1 MAEAAGLEEIE
12 PRPAPE
18 RAELAGADGGGRR
31 AATDGGGQSRPAGH
45 VHPRRQLRAAI
56 GREGRGQ
63 VRRCRWGR
71 LEAPCRRQPRDRSAD
86 ARLIRAARGARDAL
100 DPHRVEK
107 ADTPGGAA
115 RQLDEA
121 LLASNRLARQDV
133 PQAHDVRPRT
143 PEDDLRSHGVDLDTP
158 RRVRVAIPTDRLTRY
173 DVPHQAQ
180 QYDEQGK
187 PEPERAREAKPR
199 VLQGFGTSCRTA
211 RAMASVQPD
220 ASRPSR

>member
-31 AATDGGGQSRPAGH
+31 AVTDGGGESRPAGH
-45 VHPRRQLRAAI
+45 VHPRRQLWAAI
-56 GREGRGQ
+56 SREGRSQ

-71 LEAPCRRQPRDRSAD
+71 LETPCRRQPRDGSAD
-86 ARLIRAARGARDAL
+86 PRLVRAAREAGDAL
-100 DPHRVEK
+100 DPHRVEE

-121 LLASNRLARQDV
+121 LLARDRLPRPGVSQTGE
-133 PQAHDVRPRT
+133 VRPRT
-143 PEDDLRSHGVDLDTP
+143 PEDDLRPHGVDLDTP
-158 RRVRVAIPTDRLTRY
+158 AGVRVAIPTDGLTRD

-180 QYDEQGK
+180 QPDEEGK
-187 PEPERAREAKPR
+187 REPERARGAKPW
-199 VLQGFGTSCRTA
+199 VF
-211 RAMASVQPD
+211 
-220 ASRPSR
+220 